1 MKQGKLIFTLLC
13 ISIFL
18 VSCSKKEWGQT
29 IEGYNFFSQTKANQT
44 YSWTG
49 GTFGNLI
56 HGDGRLITYNKK
68 GIIVSEI
75 KCQAL
80 YGAPNIDFYV
90 DSRYG
95 KYLGKGKVKKGY
107 VRPEK
112 YGVLIINE
120 TYPDDPKALKRI
132 NMDDSWLQTHNKIY
146 VGDFHK
152 GRFSGYGR
160 LYGNN
165 LLEYEGYWKKGEK
178 SSVGKEYK
186 DGYLIY
192 NGYFKRG
199 QRSGPGDEFARN
211 TETDSLYKKYTGE
224 WKNGK
229 YDGYGKI
236 YNEHIL
242 IYEGYWKNGLYDG
255 KGKLYANG
263 ECIDGKWEE
272 GINAKIYNKTLINQ
286 VLTYFGKD
294 ESDSDHQYLESQLA
308 ENDQEFI
315 NALSNELNEKIE
327 NTISEN
333 VDKRFG
339 VINLCRMY
347 FQWAVISDV
356 KRAKKAERALCKG
369 LSPKDLTKEI
379 NAKIDHYN
387 ETTGADLSYIK
398 DLDDIPELSIVT
410 TDVAVKILEREAME
424 VTDAAIGFL
433 LDIFIC
439 IIIASIIGYVSG
451 CYLPAAILNIVSVIV
466 GIIILLLYGGPIMNQ
481 LEIVIKQ
488 LLIYNFQQYM
498 GSQNII
504 SQIIS

>member
-112 YGVLIINE
+112 YGVLIIDE

-178 SSVGKEYK
+178 LSVGKEYK

-199 QRSGPGDEFARN
+199 QRSGPGDEFAEIRRPTACIKN
-211 TETDSLYKKYTGE
+211 TRENGKTGNMTVTEKYTM
-224 WKNGK
+224 
-229 YDGYGKI
+229 
-236 YNEHIL
+236 
-242 IYEGYWKNGLYDG
+242 
-255 KGKLYANG
+255 
-263 ECIDGKWEE
+263 
-272 GINAKIYNKTLINQ
+272 
-286 VLTYFGKD
+286 
-294 ESDSDHQYLESQLA
+294 S
-308 ENDQEFI
+308 
-315 NALSNELNEKIE
+315 
-327 NTISEN
+327 IS
-333 VDKRFG
+333 
-339 VINLCRMY
+339 
-347 FQWAVISDV
+347 
-356 KRAKKAERALCKG
+356 
-369 LSPKDLTKEI
+369 
-379 NAKIDHYN
+379 
-387 ETTGADLSYIK
+387 
-398 DLDDIPELSIVT
+398 
-410 TDVAVKILEREAME
+410 
-424 VTDAAIGFL
+424 
-433 LDIFIC
+433 
-439 IIIASIIGYVSG
+439 
-451 CYLPAAILNIVSVIV
+451 
-466 GIIILLLYGGPIMNQ
+466 
-481 LEIVIKQ
+481 
-488 LLIYNFQQYM
+488 
-498 GSQNII
+498 
-504 SQIIS
+504 

>member
-1 MKQGKLIFTLLC
+1 M
-13 ISIFL
+13 
-18 VSCSKKEWGQT
+18 
-29 IEGYNFFSQTKANQT
+29 
-44 YSWTG
+44 
-49 GTFGNLI
+49 
-56 HGDGRLITYNKK
+56 
-68 GIIVSEI
+68 
-75 KCQAL
+75 
-80 YGAPNIDFYV
+80 
-90 DSRYG
+90 
-95 KYLGKGKVKKGY
+95 
-107 VRPEK
+107 
-112 YGVLIINE
+112 
-120 TYPDDPKALKRI
+120 
-132 NMDDSWLQTHNKIY
+132 
-146 VGDFHK
+146 
-152 GRFSGYGR
+152 
-160 LYGNN
+160 
-165 LLEYEGYWKKGEK
+165 
-178 SSVGKEYK
+178 
-186 DGYLIY
+186 
-192 NGYFKRG
+192 
-199 QRSGPGDEFARN
+199 
-211 TETDSLYKKYTGE
+211 
-224 WKNGK
+224 
-229 YDGYGKI
+229 
-236 YNEHIL
+236 
-242 IYEGYWKNGLYDG
+242 
-255 KGKLYANG
+255 
-263 ECIDGKWEE
+263 
-272 GINAKIYNKTLINQ
+272 
-286 VLTYFGKD
+286 
-294 ESDSDHQYLESQLA
+294 A

-424 VTDAAIGFL
+424 VTDAAIGIL